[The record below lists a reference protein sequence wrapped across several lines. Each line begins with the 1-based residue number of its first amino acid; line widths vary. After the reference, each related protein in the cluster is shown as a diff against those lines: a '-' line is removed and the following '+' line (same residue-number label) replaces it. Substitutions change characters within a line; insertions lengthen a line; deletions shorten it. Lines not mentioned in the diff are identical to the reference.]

1 MKKVWNAERET
12 NVQDNII
19 RAALSLKGTITV
31 PGDKSISH
39 RSLILSSIATGTTT
53 IRGLSSAK
61 DVLST
66 WECMKALG
74 VSIKKSKDEVVVK
87 GKGKLGLKAPKKTL
101 DAGNSGTTIRLVSG
115 ILAAQPFASTI
126 TGDESLRSRPM
137 RRIIEPLESMGA
149 HIESNNFK
157 APLVI
162 HGGPLHAID
171 YATTVAS
178 AQVKSCVLLA
188 GLYAK
193 GSTRVTEPSLSRD
206 HTERMLDLFGV
217 KAMVTRS
224 GACVQGPAD
233 LHAVELVD
241 VPGDL
246 SAAAFFLVAACL
258 VPQAEIVITNVGVNP
273 SRIGILDAL
282 TAMGARLERS
292 DLSNLNNEPRCT
304 LQATTTRLQA
314 ATFGGSMI
322 PAIIDEIPVLAVAAT
337 QANGTTVIRDAGE
350 LRVKES
356 DRLAAVATN
365 LLAMG
370 AQVKETKDGLMI
382 HGPTPLHGTQVD
394 SFGDHRIAM
403 SFAIAGLIASGET
416 TIRNCDCVDI
426 SFPGFF
432 ELLEQVTR
440 AE

>member
-12 NVQDNII
+12 SVQDKII
-19 RAALSLKGTITV
+19 HAVSSLKGSITV

-39 RSLILSSIATGTTT
+39 RSLIFSAIANGTTT
-53 IRGLSSAK
+53 IQGLSGAR

-74 VSIKKSKDEVVVK
+74 VSIKRSKESVVVK
-87 GKGKLGLKAPKKTL
+87 GKGKLGLKQPKKVL
-101 DAGNSGTTIRLVSG
+101 DAGNSGTTIRLVTG
-115 ILAAQPFASTI
+115 ILAAQPFTSTI
-126 TGDESLRSRPM
+126 DGDDSLRSRPM
-137 RRIIEPLESMGA
+137 RRIIEPLENMGA
-149 HIESNNFK
+149 HIESNNYK
-157 APLVI
+157 APLTI
-162 HGGPLHAID
+162 HGGTLHAID

-178 AQVKSCVLLA
+178 AQVKSCILLA

-193 GSTRVTEPSLSRD
+193 GSTRVTEPAQSRD
-206 HTERMLDLFGV
+206 HTERMLELFGV
-217 KAMVTRS
+217 KAMATRS

-233 LHAVELVD
+233 LHAVELID

-258 VPQAEIVITNVGVNP
+258 VPEAKIIIANVGVNP

-282 TAMGARLERS
+282 TAMGARIERS
-292 DLSNLNNEPRCT
+292 ESSNLNNEPRCT
-304 LQATTTRLQA
+304 LQASSTRLQA
-314 ATFGGSMI
+314 ANFGGSMI

-356 DRLAAVATN
+356 DRLAAVAAN
-365 LLAMG
+365 LQAMG
-370 AQVKETKDGLMI
+370 AQVKETKDGLMV
-382 HGPTPLHGTQVD
+382 HGPTPLHGALVD

-403 SFAIAGLIASGET
+403 SFAVAGLIAQGET

-432 ELLEQVTR
+432 ELLDQVTR
-440 AE
+440 A